1 MNEELMHKLCSTPEF
16 IRCIGYDQDN
26 PHHYLPLDMHMRA
39 VMDNVEAMPG
49 VTDKLIIAALLHD
62 IGKPEVAFFDEKK
75 GFKRFFG
82 HAERSAEIA
91 FRLLTAEGFTKEYA
105 EVVCWYIRHHDDFIS
120 FKKTALPNH
129 PFERDITDDNIA
141 EVLFK
146 SYIDIE
152 GAPIDVNATVRYAIT
167 GKRPSWGHVLPWSL
181 KKEEDMPP
189 VYTAYSLLLML
200 CKADAMAQNM
210 ADEKLEVLQAIE
222 DCLTEAFKIA
232 NACAARGDTFAQ
244 KVIRKARDQQ

>member
-39 VMDNVEAMPG
+39 VMDNVAMHG
-49 VTDKLIIAALLHD
+49 ATEKLIVAALLHD
-62 IGKPEVAFFDEKK
+62 IGKPEVAFVDKKK
-75 GFKRFFG
+75 GFTRFFG

-91 FRLLTAEGFTKEYA
+91 FRLLINEGFTKEYA

-120 FKKTALPNH
+120 FKKNALPNH
-129 PFERDITDDNIA
+129 PFEREVTAENVA
-141 EVLFK
+141 EVMLK
-146 SYIDIE
+146 SFIDIE

-167 GKRPSWGHVLPWSL
+167 GKRPSWGRVLPWSL

-189 VYTAYSLLLML
+189 IYTAFSLLLML

-210 ADEKLEVLQAIE
+210 AEGKLEVLRMIE
-222 DCLTEAFKIA
+222 DCLRDAFKIA

-244 KVIRKARDQQ
+244 EVIRKARDQQ